1 MLQTSK
7 RPMHRI
13 GRFVFQGQVRALA
26 VIDVDGFTHHAARLR
41 EVGGRMLQQLV
52 LQDAVDALSQRILV
66 TVVAV
71 GHRADCSVL
80 RVQAL
85 VKPRAVLNSS
95 VGVMHQGFLRRAAP
109 QGLAVGM
116 GHRLGVQAV
125 VDVMADDL
133 ARIGVGDQ
141 AQVQRAAQQYH
152 NLFVLPR
159 FCIESYLIV
168 PKEIWSA
175 LPTKQRSKLPNGF
188 ADLNQDIRDNLG
200 VWIRHAALWQVIHP
214 LYQQMRRA
222 DNRDNILSH
231 PLQAPDQQKLLQI
244 LQDWLEGFDPQA
256 IAKQVDATEQ
266 ALLALPPD
274 ALFTQHLYAKKF
286 YPMVVHHA
294 LNHRLGQRPE
304 QERVQALFRFLP
316 LPADL
321 EPLWARMGFA

>member
-1 MLQTSK
+1 MSK
-7 RPMHRI
+7 IDNLIARIKTEHI
-13 GRFVFQGQVRALA
+13 GRTGKNVLVVEGPDDALA
-26 VIDVDGFTHHAARLR
+26 FSALMSKKKATWEQGWHIAPANGKSKVLDILHKEPDWLGVIDRDEWT
-41 EVGGRMLQQLV
+41 
-52 LQDAVDALSQRILV
+52 D
-66 TVVAV
+66 
-71 GHRADCSVL
+71 
-80 RVQAL
+80 
-85 VKPRAVLNSS
+85 
-95 VGVMHQGFLRRAAP
+95 
-109 QGLAVGM
+109 
-116 GHRLGVQAV
+116 
-125 VDVMADDL
+125 
-133 ARIGVGDQ
+133 

-244 LQDWLEGFDPQA
+244 LQDWLNGFDPQA

-274 ALFTQHLYAKKF
+274 ELFTQHLYAKKF